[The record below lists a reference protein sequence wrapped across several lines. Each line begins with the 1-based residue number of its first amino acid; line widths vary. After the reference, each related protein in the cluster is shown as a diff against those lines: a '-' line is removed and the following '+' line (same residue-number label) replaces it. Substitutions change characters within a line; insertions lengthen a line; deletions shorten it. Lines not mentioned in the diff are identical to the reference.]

1 MSEGWVAMQASLV
14 PRNAAVLS
22 LNALIL
28 GRGITSTRGRN
39 TAEDKV
45 LRVFCA
51 SASVR
56 KSHDEGQCNI
66 ETCNVVVVET
76 TYRPP
81 NPRSPNSYGFVGHYL
96 GACSQAISFTSFDCD
111 AKIRRLDHFRRH
123 LTNYSRGVSF
133 GKRVGLNDDCWSRF
147 AEVACRSYDND
158 VTASHVGLGDRAYRT
173 RRPLQ
178 SSSAPRPPRSE

>member
-14 PRNAAVLS
+14 PRNAAVHS

-76 TYRPP
+76 TYRPAQ
-81 NPRSPNSYGFVGHYL
+81 SAL
-96 GACSQAISFTSFDCD
+96 
-111 AKIRRLDHFRRH
+111 
-123 LTNYSRGVSF
+123 
-133 GKRVGLNDDCWSRF
+133 
-147 AEVACRSYDND
+147 AEQLRACRPLFGS
-158 VTASHVGLGDRAYRT
+158 VLASH
-173 RRPLQ
+173 
-178 SSSAPRPPRSE
+178 